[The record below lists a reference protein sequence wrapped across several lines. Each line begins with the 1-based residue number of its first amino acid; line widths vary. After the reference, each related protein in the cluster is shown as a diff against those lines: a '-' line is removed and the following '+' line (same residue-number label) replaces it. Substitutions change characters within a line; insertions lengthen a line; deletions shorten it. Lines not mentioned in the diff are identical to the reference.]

1 VHKPKLLNNIA
12 FTAFKFFVFL
22 KVPIN
27 NYTLMITNKDLVE
40 KTKPVLKDSYL
51 QVFACL
57 FLGHL
62 LPQIVLSLS
71 PTNVLLNMV
80 VVCVSAYI
88 QIGIALYCLEVY
100 KGNNVGLETI
110 FSRFNGFKPIIFM
123 LIYTLIV
130 FLGLILLVVPGI
142 ILGLMYSQVFFILA
156 DDPDV
161 GVIEAFNLSSKMMKN
176 NMWQFF
182 MLNLEALLYFIAG
195 VFTLLIWWIWLL
207 PRYSIA
213 YAVFYE
219 ELKQ

>member
-1 VHKPKLLNNIA
+1 MHKPKLLNNIA
-12 FTAFKFFVFL
+12 FTAFKFFVLL

-88 QIGIALYCLEVY
+88 QIGIALYCLEIY
-100 KGNNVGLETI
+100 KGKNFGLESV
-110 FSRFNGFKPIIFM
+110 FSRFNGFNSIVFM

-156 DDPDV
+156 DDPDI

-213 YAVFYE
+213 YAGFYE
-219 ELKQ
+219 ELKK